1 MTRKKTSKNWRK
13 EKRDHGGSIRTR
25 AGKLFARVQYI
36 GEDGK
41 RRDKERPAKN
51 RKHARELIIEM
62 RKELQQHGEPVLDAH
77 KMIFNEL
84 SERYSKLK
92 LIPAVIVNG
101 RKVAGLR
108 SLAPQKAA
116 MSALVSHLGRKQVR
130 TIKHSDIE
138 QYKLERLQTAVRC
151 GTDEDDN
158 PIYRQ
163 RSVAAVN
170 RELELLRAVL
180 RFAQREGWIVKSPFE
195 MGAPLI
201 SKVSETRRDRVLSFD
216 EERRLLAACDNKK
229 RAHLRPLII
238 TALDTGMRRG
248 ELFKLTW
255 CDVDF
260 KSNLIRVRATNTKTE
275 QARTVGMT
283 RRVRSELRALR
294 NEAPSDGSISVFGI
308 KNTVKNGFASA
319 LSEAKIE
326 KFTFHDCR
334 HTATT
339 RLTSSGMPASEAMK
353 ITGHTQMTTFQ
364 RYVNIT
370 DEAARN
376 GAERLDAF
384 MSANSKRTR
393 IHNVLGFKG
402 QRR

>member
-1 MTRKKTSKNWRK
+1 MRKKKKSADWRK
-13 EKRDHGGSIRTR
+13 QKREHAGSIRER
-25 AGKLFARVQYI
+25 GGKLFARIQYF

-41 RRDKERPAKN
+41 RRDKERAARN
-51 RKHARELIIEM
+51 RKHARELISEM
-62 RKELQQHGEPVLDAH
+62 RGELKQHGETVLDAH
-77 KMIFNEL
+77 RMTFNEL

-101 RKVAGLR
+101 KKVAGLR

-116 MSALVSHLGRKQVR
+116 MSALTSRLGRKQVR
-130 TIKHSDIE
+130 TIKHSDVE
-138 QYKLERLQTAVRC
+138 EYKLERLQTPVRC

-158 PIYRQ
+158 PIYRP

-180 RFAQREGWIVKSPFE
+180 RFAQREGWIVKSPFD
-195 MGAPLI
+195 MGASLI
-201 SKVSETRRDRVLSFD
+201 SKTSETRRDRVLSFD
-216 EERRLLAACDNKK
+216 EEKRLLAACNNK
-229 RAHLRPLII
+229 RAHLRPLLI

-248 ELFKLTW
+248 ELFKLQW
-255 CDVDF
+255 FDVDF

-283 RRVRSELRALR
+283 QRVRRELLALR
-294 NEAPSDGSISVFGI
+294 KEAPTDASVSVFGI

-319 LSEAKIE
+319 LNEAKIE
-326 KFTFHDCR
+326 NFTFHDCR

-339 RLTSSGMPASEAMK
+339 RLTTSGMPAAEAMK
-353 ITGHTQMTTFQ
+353 ITGHTQMVTFQ
-364 RYVNIT
+364 RYVSVT
-370 DEAARN
+370 EEAARN

-384 MSANSKRTR
+384 LSARSKRSR
-393 IHNVLGFKG
+393 NNVLHLTAK
-402 QRR
+402 RS